1 MGKKNYS
8 CESSDSCS
16 LVSVT
21 GISANSSCSESYSS
35 TERCHDNKCKP
46 HTSSSSCSSS
56 SSSSC
61 SSSSSSSCSGSSS
74 SSCSSSCSSSSS
86 SSCLGSSEQ
95 TYSDCSTNKTTD
107 TQSCLSSSSSST
119 TCPCPMPR
127 KCDSVDSKLCEK
139 TNVKRCEKLVK
150 KYTCAKDELLAFS
163 DIIVVLNFIKNKL
176 TAVQPNVDLRHV
188 EKYSVEDNINW
199 LECFVDTLFCVLRK
213 NEAYKV
219 IKVKDCKLKND
230 SEIVTDNR
238 TYLIK
243 VKYCTKSGE
252 SCRNIPLVFKW
263 SQLTNND
270 AKSYK
275 AVLNYVVKEID
286 DYIKGYQAAS
296 TIPFL
301 C

>member
-8 CESSDSCS
+8 CEESDSCS

-21 GISANSSCSESYSS
+21 GISAYSSNSSNSSNSSKCFNNDKCEKSSCS
-35 TERCHDNKCKP
+35 N
-46 HTSSSSCSSS
+46 S

-61 SSSSSSSCSGSSS
+61 SSSSSSSCIETSCDSSF
-74 SSCSSSCSSSSS
+74 CSS
-86 SSCLGSSEQ
+86 GK

-107 TQSCLSSSSSST
+107 TKSSYSSCSTSGSTYDSCSHSSSSS
-119 TCPCPMPR
+119 CPCPIPN
-127 KCDSVDSKLCEK
+127 KCESIDSKLCEEPCAK
-139 TNVKRCEKLVK
+139 KCERLVK
-150 KYTCAKDELLAFS
+150 KYTCAKDELMAFS

-176 TAVQPNVDLRHV
+176 IAVQPNIDLRQV
-188 EKYSVEDNINW
+188 DKYSVEDNINW

-213 NEAYKV
+213 NESYKV
-219 IKVKDCKLKND
+219 IRVKDCKLKND
-230 SEIVTDNR
+230 SDLITDNR

-243 VKYCTKSGE
+243 IKYCTKSGD
-252 SCRNIPLVFKW
+252 SCRNIPLVFRW

-275 AVLNYVVKEID
+275 AVLNYVIKDID
-286 DYIKGYQAAS
+286 NYIKGYQAAG

>member
-1 MGKKNYS
+1 MGKKIYS

-21 GISANSSCSESYSS
+21 GISANSSCSESYSGS
-35 TERCHDNKCKP
+35 GRCFDNNKCGLKSNS
-46 HTSSSSCSSS
+46 SSSSCSNSSS

-61 SSSSSSSCSGSSS
+61 SNSSSNSSYCSN
-74 SSCSSSCSSSSS
+74 
-86 SSCLGSSEQ
+86 SSEQ

-107 TQSCLSSSSSST
+107 TKSCLNSSSSSSSSS
-119 TCPCPMPR
+119 CPQPN
-127 KCDSVDSKLCEK
+127 KCDSVSSNLCEPY
-139 TNVKRCEKLVK
+139 NSKRCEKLVK
-150 KYTCAKDELLAFS
+150 KYTCAKEELLAYA

-176 TAVQPNVDLRHV
+176 SAVQPNIDLRQV
-188 EKYSVEDNINW
+188 EKYSVEDNIKW

-219 IKVKDCKLKND
+219 IKIKDCKLKND
-230 SEIVTDNR
+230 SDLITDNR
-238 TYLIK
+238 TYLVK
-243 VKYCTKSGE
+243 VKYCTKAGE
-252 SCRNIPLVFKW
+252 SCQNIPLVFKW

-275 AVLNYVVKEID
+275 AVLNYVIKEID
-286 DYIKGYQAAS
+286 DYIKGYQAAG